1 MDSADNEP
9 EPDCELRPYDDERM
23 TVADYIRGK
32 FQTFGITVSEA
43 DLLEL
48 SLSSGING
56 EDEMEQSNIGL
67 VSVAMAGFIPSLL
80 LRATSISENG
90 FSMSWDTKGVKEY
103 YSFLCKKYGLEDALS
118 DKPKVRFL

>member
-1 MDSADNEP
+1 
-9 EPDCELRPYDDERM
+9 M
-23 TVADYIRGK
+23 TVADYIKGK
-32 FQTFGITVSEA
+32 FQTFGINLSEA

-48 SLSSGING
+48 TLSSGISG
-56 EDEMEQSNIGL
+56 EDEMNQQNIGL

-90 FSMSWDTKGVKEY
+90 FSMSWDIQGLKEY
-103 YSFLCKKYGLEDALS
+103 YSFLCKKYGLEDTLS

>member
-1 MDSADNEP
+1 
-9 EPDCELRPYDDERM
+9 M

-48 SLSSGING
+48 SLSSGISG
-56 EDEMEQSNIGL
+56 EDEMDQSNIGL
-67 VSVAMAGFIPSLL
+67 VSVAMAKFIPSLL

-90 FSMSWDTKGVKEY
+90 FSMSWDTKGLKEY
-103 YSFLCKKYGLEDALS
+103 YSFLCKKYGLEDTLS

>member
-1 MDSADNEP
+1 
-9 EPDCELRPYDDERM
+9 M
-23 TVADYIRGK
+23 TVSDYIKGK

-56 EDEMEQSNIGL
+56 EDEMNQQNIGL

-80 LRATSISENG
+80 LRATSINENG
-90 FSMSWDTKGVKEY
+90 FSVSWNVEGIKQY
-103 YSFLCKKYGLEDALS
+103 YAFLCKKYGLKDDINT
-118 DKPKVRFL
+118 DKATVTFL

>member
-1 MDSADNEP
+1 
-9 EPDCELRPYDDERM
+9 M
-23 TVADYIRGK
+23 TVADYIKGK

-48 SLSSGING
+48 SLSSGISG
-56 EDEMEQSNIGL
+56 EDEMNQQNIGL

-90 FSMSWDTKGVKEY
+90 FSMSWNTQGLKEY
-103 YSFLCKKYGLEDALS
+103 YSFLCKKYGLEDTLS

>member
-1 MDSADNEP
+1 
-9 EPDCELRPYDDERM
+9 M
-23 TVADYIRGK
+23 TVADYIKGK
-32 FQTFGITVSEA
+32 FQTFGITMSEA

-48 SLSSGING
+48 SLSSGISG
-56 EDEMEQSNIGL
+56 EDEMNQQNIGL

-90 FSMSWDTKGVKEY
+90 FSMSWNIQGVKEY
-103 YSFLCKKYGLEDALS
+103 YSFLCKKYGLEDTLS

>member
-1 MDSADNEP
+1 
-9 EPDCELRPYDDERM
+9 M

-48 SLSSGING
+48 SLSSGISG
-56 EDEMEQSNIGL
+56 EDEMNQQNIGL

-90 FSMSWDTKGVKEY
+90 FSMSWDTQGLKEY
-103 YSFLCKKYGLEDALS
+103 YSFLCKKYGLEDTLS